1 MGEKKKPSVESEMLR
16 LLNVFLSIE
25 STAATSLLSTYSM
38 SGLLKESQEDIDSSV
53 ETDIVSDLL
62 GETSTT
68 GAGTVTVATGG
79 GGVGGA
85 SFFTGKELA
94 FGKIAAL
101 VGLTFANVGL
111 LFPEHA
117 GTTSFLVLANLAAHG
132 T

>member
-25 STAATSLLSTYSM
+25 STAATSMLSTYSM
-38 SGLLKESQEDIDSSV
+38 SGLLKESQEDIDSSI
-53 ETDIVSDLL
+53 ETDIASDLL

-79 GGVGGA
+79 GA
-85 SFFTGKELA
+85 SSLTGKELA
-94 FGKIAAL
+94 FGKIAAP